1 MSREDKIEFVADY
14 RANAVEAATD
24 GCKVPSAPNSINFKR
39 KDLSMKKYVVEIVEK
54 ITYKVSLDAASSED
68 AENAARRL
76 YDLDALEN
84 GELESV
90 TFDAEEKV
98 GE

>member
-1 MSREDKIEFVADY
+1 
-14 RANAVEAATD
+14 
-24 GCKVPSAPNSINFKR
+24 
-39 KDLSMKKYVVEIVEK
+39 MKKYVVEIVEK
-54 ITYKVSLDAASSED
+54 ITYNVSLDAASSED

-76 YDLDALEN
+76 YDLGALEN

-90 TFDAEEKV
+90 TFHVEEKK

>member
-1 MSREDKIEFVADY
+1 
-14 RANAVEAATD
+14 
-24 GCKVPSAPNSINFKR
+24 
-39 KDLSMKKYVVEIVEK
+39 MKKYAVEIVEK

-76 YDLDALEN
+76 YDLGALEN

-90 TFDAEEKV
+90 SFEVVEEKE

>member
-1 MSREDKIEFVADY
+1 
-14 RANAVEAATD
+14 
-24 GCKVPSAPNSINFKR
+24 
-39 KDLSMKKYVVEIVEK
+39 MKKYVVEIVEK

-68 AENAARRL
+68 AENAARYS
-76 YDLDALEN
+76 YDLGELEN

-90 TFDAEEKV
+90 TFDVEEKE

>member
-1 MSREDKIEFVADY
+1 
-14 RANAVEAATD
+14 
-24 GCKVPSAPNSINFKR
+24 
-39 KDLSMKKYVVEIVEK
+39 MKKYVAEIVEK

-76 YDLDALEN
+76 YDLEN

-90 TFDAEEKV
+90 IFDVEEQDQSNGKEKI
-98 GE
+98 GND

>member
-1 MSREDKIEFVADY
+1 M
-14 RANAVEAATD
+14 VEAATD
-24 GCKVPSAPNSINFKR
+24 GCKYHPPPSINLKKKGFN
-39 KDLSMKKYVVEIVEK
+39 MKKYVVEIVEK

-76 YDLDALEN
+76 YDLGALEN
-84 GELESV
+84 GELEGV
-90 TFDAEEKV
+90 TFDVEEKE